1 MLTCTA
7 PTPATVPA
15 LPAPHAHAEPLFY
28 PGEMAA
34 TPNALAAIFAAGHTP
49 DAFLMRHLGGDWSEM
64 AEEDRATNRDA
75 VTRGGRIFSSYGV
88 TNATRIWVIT
98 EADRSVTTILLPS
111 EY

>member
-7 PTPATVPA
+7 PAPTNVPA
-15 LPAPHAHAEPLFY
+15 LPVQQAHGEPLFY
-28 PGEMAA
+28 PGEMVA
-34 TPNALAAIFAAGHTP
+34 TPNALAAIVTAGATP
-49 DAFLMRHLGGDWSEM
+49 DVFLMRHLRGDWSEM

-88 TNATRIWVIT
+88 TTATRVWVIT